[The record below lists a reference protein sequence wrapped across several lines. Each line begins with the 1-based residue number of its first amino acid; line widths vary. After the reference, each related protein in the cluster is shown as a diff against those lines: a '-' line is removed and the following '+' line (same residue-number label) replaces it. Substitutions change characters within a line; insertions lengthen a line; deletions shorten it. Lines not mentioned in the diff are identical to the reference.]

1 MFGPIGIVDYGCG
14 NLHSV
19 LSAFE
24 FLGAEA
30 ELITTPEDFEQ
41 FESFILPGVGSFK
54 YAMDQLYQRQL
65 AEPLITSVQS
75 QNKKLFGEYPSIPFA
90 RSVVIVA
97 IRLTSDNLIAASLSL
112 IIP

>member
-30 ELITTPEDFEQ
+30 ELITAPEDFEQ
-41 FESFILPGVGSFK
+41 FESFILPVLVRLNMRK
-54 YAMDQLYQRQL
+54 MDQLYQRVFMYL
-65 AEPLITSVQS
+65 L
-75 QNKKLFGEYPSIPFA
+75 LRPSKVKIK
-90 RSVVIVA
+90 S
-97 IRLTSDNLIAASLSL
+97 N
-112 IIP
+112 

>member
-1 MFGPIGIVDYGCG
+1 MFGPIGIVDYDCG

-30 ELITTPEDFEQ
+30 ELITAPEDFEQ

-65 AEPLITSVQS
+65 RASITSSKVKIKS
-75 QNKKLFGEYPSIPFA
+75 Y
-90 RSVVIVA
+90 
-97 IRLTSDNLIAASLSL
+97 
-112 IIP
+112 